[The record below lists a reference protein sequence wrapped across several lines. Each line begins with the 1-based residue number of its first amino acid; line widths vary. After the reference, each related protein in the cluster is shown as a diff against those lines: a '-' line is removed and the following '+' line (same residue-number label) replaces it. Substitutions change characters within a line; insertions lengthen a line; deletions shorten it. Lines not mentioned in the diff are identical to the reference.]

1 MIQCIGNMVLRYKN
15 MTDEKLM
22 QEAKQR
28 ILEDFKKLDKIQ
40 KALQNQKELLRE
52 ERKLILEV
60 SYYMKKE
67 EVDELMSE
75 FRKREF
81 I

>member
-1 MIQCIGNMVLRYKN
+1 

-40 KALQNQKELLRE
+40 KALQSQKELLRKE
-52 ERKLILEV
+52 KKLILDI
-60 SYYMKKE
+60 SFCMKKE

>member
-1 MIQCIGNMVLRYKN
+1 
-15 MTDEKLM
+15 MTDEKLT

-52 ERKLILEV
+52 DRKLILDI
-60 SYYMKKE
+60 SFCMKKE

>member
-1 MIQCIGNMVLRYKN
+1 

-52 ERKLILEV
+52 ERKLILDM
-60 SYYMKKE
+60 SYCMKKE

>member
-1 MIQCIGNMVLRYKN
+1 
-15 MTDEKLM
+15 MTDKKLM
-22 QEAKQR
+22 QDVKQR

-40 KALQNQKELLRE
+40 KALQSQKELLRE
-52 ERKLILEV
+52 EKKLILDM
-60 SYYMKKE
+60 SYCMKKE

>member
-1 MIQCIGNMVLRYKN
+1 
-15 MTDEKLM
+15 MTDEKLT
-22 QEAKQR
+22 QEAKQM

-40 KALQNQKELLRE
+40 KALQSQKELLRE
-52 ERKLILEV
+52 EKKLILDM
-60 SYYMKKE
+60 SYCMKKE

>member
-1 MIQCIGNMVLRYKN
+1 
-15 MTDEKLM
+15 MTDEKLT

-40 KALQNQKELLRE
+40 KALQSQKELLRE
-52 ERKLILEV
+52 ERKLILDM
-60 SYYMKKE
+60 SFCMKKE

>member
-1 MIQCIGNMVLRYKN
+1 

-52 ERKLILEV
+52 DRKLILEV

-67 EVDELMSE
+67 DVDELMSE

>member
-1 MIQCIGNMVLRYKN
+1 
-15 MTDEKLM
+15 MTDKKLM
-22 QEAKQR
+22 QDVKQR

-52 ERKLILEV
+52 DRKLILEV
-60 SYYMKKE
+60 SFCLEKE

>member
-1 MIQCIGNMVLRYKN
+1 

-52 ERKLILEV
+52 DRKLILEKTENL
-60 SYYMKKE
+60 Y
-67 EVDELMSE
+67 
-75 FRKREF
+75 
-81 I
+81 

>member
-1 MIQCIGNMVLRYKN
+1 

-22 QEAKQR
+22 QDVKQR

-52 ERKLILEV
+52 DRKLILEV

-67 EVDELMSE
+67 DVDELMSE

>member
-15 MTDEKLM
+15 MTDEKLT

-52 ERKLILEV
+52 ERKLILDM
-60 SYYMKKE
+60 SYCMKKE

>member
-1 MIQCIGNMVLRYKN
+1 
-15 MTDEKLM
+15 MTDKKLM
-22 QEAKQR
+22 QDVKQR

-52 ERKLILEV
+52 DRKLILEV

>member
-1 MIQCIGNMVLRYKN
+1 
-15 MTDEKLM
+15 MTDEKLT
-22 QEAKQR
+22 QEVKQR

-67 EVDELMSE
+67 DVDELMSE

>member
-1 MIQCIGNMVLRYKN
+1 MLVLRYKN
-15 MTDEKLM
+15 MTDEKLT
-22 QEAKQR
+22 QEVKQR

-67 EVDELMSE
+67 DVDELMSE

>member
-1 MIQCIGNMVLRYKN
+1 
-15 MTDEKLM
+15 MTDEKFT
-22 QEAKQR
+22 QEEEQR

-40 KALQNQKELLRE
+40 KALQNQKELLRKE
-52 ERKLILEV
+52 KKLILDI
-60 SYYMKKE
+60 SFCMKKE

>member
-1 MIQCIGNMVLRYKN
+1 
-15 MTDEKLM
+15 MTDEKLT
-22 QEAKQR
+22 QEAKQM

-40 KALQNQKELLRE
+40 KALQSQKELLRE
-52 ERKLILEV
+52 EKKLILDM
-60 SYYMKKE
+60 SYCMKKE

-81 I
+81 L

>member
-1 MIQCIGNMVLRYKN
+1 

-67 EVDELMSE
+67 DVDELMSE

>member
-15 MTDEKLM
+15 MTDEKLT
-22 QEAKQR
+22 QEAKQM

-52 ERKLILEV
+52 ERKLILDM
-60 SYYMKKE
+60 SYCMKKE

>member
-1 MIQCIGNMVLRYKN
+1 
-15 MTDEKLM
+15 MTDKKLM
-22 QEAKQR
+22 QDVKQR

-52 ERKLILEV
+52 DRKLILEV

-67 EVDELMSE
+67 EVDELISE

>member
-1 MIQCIGNMVLRYKN
+1 
-15 MTDEKLM
+15 MTDEKLT
-22 QEAKQR
+22 QEAKQM

-52 ERKLILEV
+52 ERKLILDM
-60 SYYMKKE
+60 SYCMKKE

>member
-1 MIQCIGNMVLRYKN
+1 
-15 MTDEKLM
+15 MTDEKLT

-52 ERKLILEV
+52 ERKLILEM
-60 SYYMKKE
+60 SFCMKKE

>member
-1 MIQCIGNMVLRYKN
+1 

-40 KALQNQKELLRE
+40 KALQSQKELLRE
-52 ERKLILEV
+52 EKKLILDM
-60 SYYMKKE
+60 SYCMKKE

-81 I
+81 L

>member
-15 MTDEKLM
+15 MTDEKLT

-52 ERKLILEV
+52 DRKLILDI
-60 SYYMKKE
+60 SFCMKKE

>member
-1 MIQCIGNMVLRYKN
+1 

-22 QEAKQR
+22 QDVKQR

-40 KALQNQKELLRE
+40 KALQSQKELLRE
-52 ERKLILEV
+52 DRKLILEV

>member
-1 MIQCIGNMVLRYKN
+1 MIQCIGDMVLRYKN

-22 QEAKQR
+22 QETKQR
-28 ILEDFKKLDKIQ
+28 ILEDFKKLDKLQ

-75 FRKREF
+75 FRKRAF

>member
-1 MIQCIGNMVLRYKN
+1 

-28 ILEDFKKLDKIQ
+28 ILEDFERLDEIQ
-40 KALQNQKELLRE
+40 KALQSQKELLRE
-52 ERKLILEV
+52 EKKLVLDM

-67 EVDELMSE
+67 DVDELMSE

>member
-1 MIQCIGNMVLRYKN
+1 

-22 QEAKQR
+22 QDVKQR

-40 KALQNQKELLRE
+40 KALQSQKELLRE
-52 ERKLILEV
+52 DRKLILEV

-67 EVDELMSE
+67 DVDELMSE

>member
-1 MIQCIGNMVLRYKN
+1 MIQCIGDMVLKYKN

-22 QEAKQR
+22 QDVKQR

-40 KALQNQKELLRE
+40 KALQSQKELLRE
-52 ERKLILEV
+52 DRKLILEV

-67 EVDELMSE
+67 DVDELMSE

>member
-1 MIQCIGNMVLRYKN
+1 MSEEKVNQLMELACEN
-15 MTDEKLM
+15 EKLR
-22 QEAKQR
+22 QKLKQN

>member
-1 MIQCIGNMVLRYKN
+1 MIFNKLVLSCKN
-15 MTDEKLM
+15 MTDKKLM
-22 QEAKQR
+22 QEVKQR
-28 ILEDFKKLDKIQ
+28 ILEDFEKLDKIQ

-52 ERKLILEV
+52 EKKLVLDM
-60 SYYMKKE
+60 SYCMKKE

>member
-1 MIQCIGNMVLRYKN
+1 
-15 MTDEKLM
+15 MTDKKLM
-22 QEAKQR
+22 QDVKQR

-52 ERKLILEV
+52 EKKLILDM
-60 SYYMKKE
+60 SYCMKKE

>member
-1 MIQCIGNMVLRYKN
+1 

-52 ERKLILEV
+52 ERKLILDM

>member
-1 MIQCIGNMVLRYKN
+1 
-15 MTDEKLM
+15 MTDEKLT

-52 ERKLILEV
+52 ERKLILDM
-60 SYYMKKE
+60 SFCMKKE

>member
-22 QEAKQR
+22 QDVKQR

-40 KALQNQKELLRE
+40 KALQSQKELLRE
-52 ERKLILEV
+52 DRKLILEV

-67 EVDELMSE
+67 DVDELMSE

>member
-1 MIQCIGNMVLRYKN
+1 
-15 MTDEKLM
+15 MTDKKLM

-40 KALQNQKELLRE
+40 KALQNQKELLRGH
-52 ERKLILEV
+52 RKLILEV
-60 SYYMKKE
+60 SFLLKKE

>member
-1 MIQCIGNMVLRYKN
+1 
-15 MTDEKLM
+15 MTDEKLT
-22 QEAKQR
+22 QEVKQR

-52 ERKLILEV
+52 EKKLILEV
-60 SYYMKKE
+60 SFCLKKE

>member
-1 MIQCIGNMVLRYKN
+1 

-28 ILEDFKKLDKIQ
+28 ILEDFEKLDKIQ

-52 ERKLILEV
+52 EKKLVLDM
-60 SYYMKKE
+60 SYFLKKE
-67 EVDELMSE
+67 DVDELMSE

>member
-1 MIQCIGNMVLRYKN
+1 MIQCIGNMVLSYKN

-52 ERKLILEV
+52 EKKLILDM
-60 SYYMKKE
+60 SYCMKKE
-67 EVDELMSE
+67 DVDELMSE